1 MILFLDSSALVELG
15 VVGDRR
21 ELVLAALTNSPARCA
36 SALARTEAMLALRQL
51 ALGPHELTE
60 LWAEFRSAWDSLHV
74 VPVDGPCLDRAVE
87 VGSTFSLGISD
98 AVHLAAADRLPRPV
112 RYLTFS
118 PSQIPAAAELGFEV
132 ISEYGG

>member
-1 MILFLDSSALVELG
+1 MILFLDTSALLEVGIEGERRNLVTVEL
-15 VVGDRR
+15 
-21 ELVLAALTNSPARCA
+21 EASTTWCA
-36 SALARTEAMLALRQL
+36 SALARTEAMLALRHL

-60 LWAEFRSAWDSLHV
+60 LWADLRTTWDSFHV

-87 VGSTFSLGISD
+87 LGSTFGLGVSDSL
-98 AVHLAAADRLPRPV
+98 HLAAAERLGPPI

-132 ISEYGG
+132 ISEYDG